1 MNFRYLTE
9 YLDSLPGK
17 LCAPGVDCKIMYK
30 NEEVY
35 RHSSGWFDME
45 NNIPVKRDA
54 QYYIYSTTKPLTCTT
69 ALTLYEK
76 GKFLLS
82 DPLYEYMPQFRDMYV
97 KHYNEDGSF
106 STSNNYGT
114 TLSEVDNEVL
124 DNRWLSS
131 DKFDFAEQKP

>member
-45 NNIPVKRDA
+45 NNIPVKPKKKVPQDHKK
-54 QYYIYSTTKPLTCTT
+54 STKKTT
-69 ALTLYEK
+69 SAKVGEK
-76 GKFLLS
+76 
-82 DPLYEYMPQFRDMYV
+82 
-97 KHYNEDGSF
+97 
-106 STSNNYGT
+106 
-114 TLSEVDNEVL
+114 
-124 DNRWLSS
+124 
-131 DKFDFAEQKP
+131 